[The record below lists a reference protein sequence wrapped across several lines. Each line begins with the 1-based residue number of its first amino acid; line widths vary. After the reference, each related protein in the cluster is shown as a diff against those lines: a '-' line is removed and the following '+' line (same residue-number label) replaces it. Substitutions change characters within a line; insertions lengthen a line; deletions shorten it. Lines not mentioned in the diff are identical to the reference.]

1 MFKVLKYSLIFSLTF
16 LNISLFALNINF
28 SYPTSTPLGSPDL
41 GLRGEFSQITTN
53 STGQYVYAIWD
64 NPTGVGEVIV
74 VVSTDFAA
82 TWSTST
88 VIATGI
94 GTGRKT
100 QITTDSS
107 GRYVYAIWNN
117 ATNVQVAISSDFAQ
131 TWSDPQSTPVSTPDL
146 GDGERAQIT
155 TSSSGKYV
163 YASWNVSP
171 GAVQT
176 AFSSDFGLNWSYP
189 ASTPK
194 GSPDL
199 ATSGEFSEIT
209 TSDTGEFVYAI
220 WSVPASDDIQV
231 AISSDFGLNWSDP
244 TSTPISSPNLST
256 SGELSQITTNSTG
269 KFVYAI
275 WNDPSG
281 SAVQVA
287 ISSDFGATWSN
298 PTSTPTGTLPNL
310 AAGLNA
316 QITTDNSGRYVH
328 AIWDVPPGNVQV
340 AISLDFGLTWSY
352 PLSTPSGTTTPTIG
366 VGVVAQ
372 ITTDISGRYI
382 YATWNNLATGDIQ
395 AVISTDFGLNWSNPT
410 STPTGTL
417 PPTLAK
423 GVNAQIAM
431 DSLGKNIYVIW
442 NTTSFPTIVQ
452 TAKAFKTFFPLN
464 NVTIHRN

>member
-1 MFKVLKYSLIFSLTF
+1 MFKALKSCFIFSLTF
-16 LNISLFALNINF
+16 LNTSLSSQNINF
-28 SYPTSTPLGSPDL
+28 SYPTSTLLGSPNL
-41 GLRGEFSQITTN
+41 GLQGESTQITTN

-64 NPTGVGEVIV
+64 NPIGVGEVIV
-74 VVSTDFAA
+74 AVSTDFGA
-82 TWSTST
+82 TWPTST
-88 VIATGI
+88 VIATNI

-107 GRYVYAIWNN
+107 GKYVYAIWNN
-117 ATNVQVAISSDFAQ
+117 ASNVQVAISSDFAQ
-131 TWSDPQSTPVSTPDL
+131 TWSNPQSTPISTPNL
-146 GDGERAQIT
+146 GAGERAQIT
-155 TSSSGKYV
+155 INSTGKYV

-189 ASTPK
+189 ISTPK

-220 WSVPASDDIQV
+220 WNVPTSDDIQV
-231 AISSDFGLNWSDP
+231 AVSSDFGLNWSDP

-256 SGELSQITTNSTG
+256 FGEFSQITTNNTG

-281 SAVQVA
+281 NAVQVA
-287 ISSDFGATWSN
+287 ISSDFAQTWSN

-310 AAGLNA
+310 AAGLFA
-316 QITTDNSGRYVH
+316 QITTDNSGKYVH
-328 AIWDVPPGNVQV
+328 AIWHVPPGNAQV
-340 AISLDFGLTWSY
+340 ATSLDFGLTWSY
-352 PLSTPSGTTTPTIG
+352 PLSTPSNTATPTIG
-366 VGVVAQ
+366 VGVDAQ

-382 YATWNNLATGDIQ
+382 YAAWNNLATGFIQ
-395 AVISTDFGLNWSNPT
+395 AVLSTDFGLNWSNPT
-410 STPTGTL
+410 AVPIGTI
-417 PPTLAK
+417 PPNLAM

-431 DSLGKNIYVIW
+431 DNSGKYIYVIW
-442 NTTSFPTIVQ
+442 NNTEVPTIVQ
-452 TAKAFKTFFPLN
+452 TAKAFKTFYPLN
-464 NVTIHRN
+464 NLTIKRN